1 MEFLLRLQVRAGA
14 GAELDYPKPT
24 NCWNSLSLCWSALL
38 YQCLRAPLEI
48 WDPELLRCLSQV
60 PLGAEETDLPV
71 HRSQVEEWKV
81 PLQAQ
86 NFFEVFKL
94 IIVLDQPKVHLG
106 FPKHLTDF
114 CFVLSSP
121 PENSGKKK

>member
-1 MEFLLRLQVRAGA
+1 M
-14 GAELDYPKPT
+14 
-24 NCWNSLSLCWSALL
+24 
-38 YQCLRAPLEI
+38 EI
-48 WDPELLRCLSQV
+48 WDPELLKCLSQV

-71 HRSQVEEWKV
+71 HRNQVEEWKV

-94 IIVLDQPKVHLG
+94 IIVLVQPKVHSG
-106 FPKHLTDF
+106 FLQHLTDF

-121 PENSGKKK
+121 PENSGKRIDIPEHPSYLDDASHLRCPDS